1 MLMPNVFAE
10 GDPSKA
16 PYDTRPVKIETW
28 KIATTGQ
35 GSVTYIVNSQLPQES
50 QMSSWRRLYALVLGL
65 LVLAAGPADAQQT
78 YTITGRILDDVA
90 NSPLTGA
97 QVSIRGTRF
106 GGLTNAQGR
115 YTILAQL
122 APGTYTVE
130 AQMIG
135 RQTTT
140 QSVTLANERAVAV
153 ADMSLRTIALSLEE
167 VVVTGT
173 AAPTSRRAIGNAV
186 STVAGSTINEAP
198 AATIDQALQGKIAG
212 AVIQSNTGTPGGGV
226 SVRLRGT
233 SSIVAGAE
241 PLYIVD
247 GVIVDNNGDQQ
258 INFGYR
264 SNPSNRLAD
273 LDPNDIERI
282 EVLKGAA
289 AAALYGSRANNG
301 VVQIFTKRGRAG
313 RTQFTAETRFTNAE
327 VPKRIEFAL
336 TPVNVTFPANQPPL
350 VTTGVTR
357 FDHQDLL
364 FRSPWSHDSYLGLSG
379 GNEQTQYYLSAN
391 WMDEKGIMIGSDHQ
405 KLNVRMNLDQQL
417 NEWLSLAAG
426 ANYVRSKTNLVI
438 NGEQGFGGLL
448 TSAVFTAT
456 NVNIAARDSAGRLI
470 NANTGVFPN
479 PLIVV
484 ENWETPQ
491 ENNRFV
497 GSFGLRANPL
507 STLRLEHRLGF
518 DRYELETG
526 QSIPRG
532 DPNAL
537 VGSAASVNR
546 RNMLINNDL
555 VANYDFGLAER
566 TRLTTSAG
574 MNHTYQ
580 RVDQFNL
587 SSSDLV
593 PFTNL
598 VRGANDDASEAQIE
612 AVTLGFFGQQ
622 QAAFA
627 NRLFLTAAVRFDA
640 SSTFGAD
647 ERWQA
652 YPKLSASWV
661 VAEEPFWQG
670 FAPAFIT
677 DLRLRAALGYA
688 GNQPPLGDAYTR
700 HARYTLTTNI
710 NRTGLVPLP
719 SPGNPNLKPE
729 RQREWEAGI
738 DASFLNDRI
747 GTAITYYDKYTFD
760 LLLSRPFTPSAG
772 FASVLDNIG
781 EMSNKGWEVELSTV
795 NLNRARLG
803 WNSKLIYS
811 RNVNKLEKLT
821 GGATPFFLD
830 YTNLVAPGHPIGMHW
845 LPAYSRDDSG
855 VIMADSIGPI
865 LETRPCLGDPAR
877 VPLDPDCPV
886 LGQTRR
892 IAGNPWP
899 DFTASLLNE
908 LRIGNF
914 NASILL
920 DGSFGAELWNQT
932 RRIMDIFNAGPLF
945 DQVLRVAQANPSD
958 SVAIRRAQQNRT
970 RLQSIWEYY
979 LEDASYIK
987 LRDFRVGYSTNADW
1001 LRHVGASRLQVEV
1014 VGRNLITWTDYS
1026 GYDPEVN
1033 MFGLSTVQRGT
1044 DFAVYPNPRTVGV
1057 SVRLTY

>member
-1 MLMPNVFAE
+1 MNHRQRV
-10 GDPSKA
+10 S
-16 PYDTRPVKIETW
+16 
-28 KIATTGQ
+28 
-35 GSVTYIVNSQLPQES
+35 
-50 QMSSWRRLYALVLGL
+50 ALVAGL
-65 LVLAAGPADAQQT
+65 FFLVTGSADAQQQT
-78 YTITGRILDDVA
+78 YTITGRIMGDVA
-90 NSPLTGA
+90 NAPIVGA

-115 YTILAQL
+115 YTIVAQMT
-122 APGTYTVE
+122 PGTYTVE

-135 RQTTT
+135 RETMT
-140 QSVTLANERAVAV
+140 QQVTLGTERAAAV
-153 ADMSLRTIALSLEE
+153 PDITMRTIALSLEE

-186 STVAGSTINEAP
+186 STVAGATINEAP
-198 AATIDQALQGKIAG
+198 TATIDQALQGKISG

-273 LDPNDIERI
+273 LDPSDIERI

-313 RTQFTAETRFTNAE
+313 RTQFTAETRFTNGTL
-327 VPKRIEFAL
+327 PKEIDFAL
-336 TPVNVTFPANQPPL
+336 TPVDL
-350 VTTGVTR
+350 TGNAVQR
-357 FDHQDLL
+357 FDPQDLI
-364 FRSPWSHDSYLGLSG
+364 FRSAWSNDSYLALSG
-379 GNEQTQYYLSAN
+379 GSEETQYYISGN
-391 WMDEKGIMIGSDHQ
+391 WTDEKGIMIGSDHQ
-405 KLNVRMNLDQQL
+405 KLNVRMNLDQRVSD
-417 NEWLSLAAG
+417 WLSLGAG
-426 ANYVRSKTNLVI
+426 ANYVRSHTNLVI

-448 TSAVFTAT
+448 TAVVFTPT
-456 NVNIAARDSAGRLI
+456 TLNIAERDPTTGRLV
-470 NANTGVFPN
+470 NTLTGPFPN

-497 GSFGLRANPL
+497 GSFNLRANPF
-507 STLRLEHRLGF
+507 STFRLEHRLGY

-526 QSIPRG
+526 LSIPRG
-532 DPNAL
+532 DPNSL
-537 VGSAASVNR
+537 LGSATSTNR

-555 VANYDFGLAER
+555 VANYDFGIGGSA
-566 TRLTTSAG
+566 RLTTSAG

-587 SSSDLV
+587 GTSDLV
-593 PFTNL
+593 PFTTL
-598 VRGANDDASEAQIE
+598 VRGANDNAEEFQIE

-627 NRLFLTAAVRFDA
+627 NRLFLTAAARVDA
-640 SSTFGAD
+640 SSTFGDD
-647 ERWQA
+647 ERWQL

-661 VAEEPFWQG
+661 VNEEPFWGG
-670 FAPAFIT
+670 FGPSFVSE
-677 DLRLRAALGYA
+677 LRLRAALGFA
-688 GNQPPLGDAYTR
+688 GNQPPLADAYTR
-700 HARYTLTTNI
+700 VPRYTSTTNVT
-710 NRTGLVPLP
+710 RLGLVPM
-719 SPGNPNLKPE
+719 STPGNPDLKPE
-729 RQREWEAGI
+729 RQREWEVGL

-747 GTAITYYDKYTFD
+747 GAAVTYYDKYTFD

-772 FASVLDNIG
+772 YTSVLDNIG

-795 NLNRARLG
+795 NLSRSNLG

-821 GGATPFFLD
+821 EGATPFFLD
-830 YTNLVAPGHPIGMHW
+830 YTNLVAPGHPIGAHW
-845 LPAYSRDDSG
+845 TPAYMRDGSG
-855 VIMADSIGPI
+855 AIVFDTVGGVAMPRLENRACPADPV
-865 LETRPCLGDPAR
+865 TRAPT
-877 VPLDPDCPV
+877 DPDCPIV
-886 LGQTRR
+886 GSTRR
-892 IAGNPWP
+892 ITGNPWP

-908 LRIGNF
+908 FRFGNF
-914 NASILL
+914 MASILL

-932 RRIMDIFNAGPLF
+932 QRIMDIFSAGPLF
-945 DQVLRVAQANPSD
+945 DAVLRGERTAAE
-958 SVAIRRAQQNRT
+958 RT

-987 LRDFRVGYSTNADW
+987 LRDFRVGYATSAPW
-1001 LRHVGASRLQVEV
+1001 LRNVGATRMQVEL